1 MKLKELIQ
9 ITKDKLNEKYYLA
22 RTLIKYTLNVDENYL
37 TINDDLEISQNI
49 VDKIMKKVNEINS
62 GMPIQYITN
71 SQEFMG
77 EKFYVDENVLIP
89 QPDTEVVVLNA
100 IKIIKEMLNKNE
112 KNNNI
117 NVLDLCTGSGI
128 IAISILNYLK
138 EDINKISMYATDI
151 SEKALEIAKKNEINI
166 LKNSSKINFIKSD
179 MFNNLKDIKFD
190 LIVSNPP
197 YIKTSVIE
205 SLSNEVKNE
214 PHIALDGGADGLKFY
229 KIIWNNKDNYLKK
242 DGYIVLEIGFDQR
255 KDVQEIFKN
264 STCIKDYAG
273 NDRVIIYK
281 NSF

>member
-22 RTLIKYTLNVDENYL
+22 RTLIKDTLNVDENYL

-89 QPDTEVVVLNA
+89 QPDTEVVALNA
-100 IKIIKEMLNKNE
+100 IKIIEEMLKKNE
-112 KNNNI
+112 KINNI
-117 NVLDLCTGSGI
+117 NVLDLCTGSGV

-138 EDINKISMYATDI
+138 ENINKISMYATDI
-151 SEKALEIAKKNEINI
+151 SDKALEIAKKNEKNI
-166 LKNSSKINFIKSD
+166 LKSSSKINFIKSD
-179 MFNNLKDIKFD
+179 MFDNLKDIKFD

>member
-22 RTLIKYTLNVDENYL
+22 RTLIKDTLNVDENYL

-49 VDKIMKKVNEINS
+49 VEKIMKRVNEINS
-62 GMPIQYITN
+62 GIPIQYLTN

-77 EKFYVDENVLIP
+77 ERFYVDENVLIP
-89 QPDTEVVVLNA
+89 QPDTEVVALNA
-100 IKIIKEMLNKNE
+100 IKIIEEMLKKNE
-112 KNNNI
+112 KINNI
-117 NVLDLCTGSGI
+117 NVLDLCTGSGV

-138 EDINKISMYATDI
+138 ENINKISMYATDI
-151 SEKALEIAKKNEINI
+151 SDKALEIAKKNEKNI
-166 LKNSSKINFIKSD
+166 LKSSSKINFIKSD
-179 MFNNLKDIKFD
+179 MFDNLKDIKFD

-229 KIIWNNKDNYLKK
+229 RIIWNNKGSYLKK

-255 KDVQEIFKN
+255 EDVQKIFKN

-281 NSF
+281 NDN